1 MVKEAALRVSVL
13 LVEDDEDDYLLTNDL
28 LEDIPNVEFDLDW
41 VSTPDDARREMRLN
55 RHDICLL
62 DYRLGPEEGTALL
75 KQAPCLGFTAP
86 IIMLTGQDD
95 SEKDALAMKL
105 GAVDYLLKS
114 HLDAHQLSRAV
125 RYALARREAEVE
137 RLKRLR
143 AQSEND
149 SKSQF
154 LAHISHEIRTPLTAI
169 LGFTELMINKDPD
182 RDVLQGLQVIQRNGQ
197 HLRSL
202 LNDVLDFSKIEA
214 GQLELEVAEVRLA
227 DVLADV
233 WSIFSVA
240 AEDKGIE
247 LLFKTSEMLP
257 EAIMTDAVRL
267 RQILINLIGNAVK
280 FTHEGSVT
288 LTVSAPP
295 AEGGRAPNQLAFE
308 VRDTG
313 PGVPAEAQHLLFK
326 PFAQAGT
333 SLTRMEGTGL
343 GLAISQQLAE
353 RLDGSVSFH
362 APEGGGACFT
372 LRIGV
377 GEIADAPRAPLT
389 LDARRGIEPRRI
401 EPALRGTVLVVDDVE
416 DIRHL
421 IGQWVS
427 QTGAEVL
434 FAADGRAAVET
445 VSSMQAKQRAPLVI
459 LMDIQMPL
467 MDGHEATR
475 QIRGLG
481 FDGPII
487 ALTAATLQ
495 GDREKCLQSGC
506 TSFLSKPLNPS
517 VLVSALRRAMPEPST
532 IGQVVNVLL
541 VEDDTD
547 AADALAYLLRHLDC
561 TVATAGSGAEA
572 FERLQ
577 QTTPDLILL
586 DLNLPDTHGFDLAK
600 RIREAGFA
608 DCRICILSGEAVSLD
623 AAKAAGA
630 NDCLLKPVDL
640 ATLRAAIS

>member
-1 MVKEAALRVSVL
+1 MRVSVL

-28 LEDIPNVEFDLDW
+28 LDDIPSVDFDLDW

-95 SEKDALAMKL
+95 SEKDALAMRL
-105 GAVDYLLKS
+105 GAVDYLVKS
-114 HLDAHQLSRAV
+114 RLDAPQLSRAV

-169 LGFTELMINKDPD
+169 LGFTELMINKEPD
-182 RDVLQGLQVIQRNGQ
+182 QEVLQGLQVIQRNGQ

-214 GQLELEVAEVRLA
+214 GQLELEVAEVRLG

-240 AEDKGIE
+240 AEDKGID
-247 LLFKTSEMLP
+247 LVFQASECLP

-280 FTHEGSVT
+280 FTDEGSVT
-288 LTVSAPP
+288 LTVSCSG
-295 AEGGRAPNQLAFE
+295 AESNQVQNQLVFE

-313 PGVPAEAQHLLFK
+313 PGVPLAAQHLLFR

-353 RLDGSVSFH
+353 RLDGSVSFRS
-362 APEGGGACFT
+362 PEGGGACFA

-377 GEIADAPRAPLT
+377 GDLTGTPRIPLSI
-389 LDARRGIEPRRI
+389 DARCSVEVRRI
-401 EPALRGTVLVVDDVE
+401 EHPLKGTVLVVDDVE

-421 IGQWVS
+421 IGQWVR

-434 FAADGRAAVET
+434 FATDGKAAVEKISHLQAQARS
-445 VSSMQAKQRAPLVI
+445 VSAI

-481 FDGPII
+481 YNGPII

-495 GDREKCLQSGC
+495 GDREKCLDSGC
-506 TSFLSKPLNPS
+506 NSFLSKPLNPS
-517 VLVSALRRAMPEPST
+517 VLVEALSKALPGRVAGEHRQMK
-532 IGQVVNVLL
+532 VLL
-541 VEDDTD
+541 IEDDEDSAT
-547 AADALAYLLRHLDC
+547 AMAFLLRHLGC
-561 TVATAGSGAEA
+561 TVQTARSGVAA
-572 FERLQ
+572 FERLVEFS
-577 QTTPDLILL
+577 PDLILL
-586 DLNLPDTHGFDLAK
+586 DLNLPDIHGFELAGQ
-600 RIREAGFA
+600 IREQGFTA
-608 DCRICILSGEAVSLD
+608 CRICILSGEAVSVE
-623 AAKAAGA
+623 AARAAGA
-630 NDCLLKPVDL
+630 DDSLLKPVDL
-640 ATLRAAIS
+640 AMLRSLTAQATQ

>member
-1 MVKEAALRVSVL
+1 MSKEAALRVSVL

-28 LEDIPNVEFDLDW
+28 LGDIPNVEFDLDW
-41 VSTPDDARREMRLN
+41 VSTPDDARRELRLN

-62 DYRLGPEEGTALL
+62 DYRLGPEEGTELL
-75 KQAPCLGFTAP
+75 KQAPFLGFTAP

-95 SEKDALAMKL
+95 SEKDALAMRL

-169 LGFTELMINKDPD
+169 LGFTELMINKQPD
-182 RDVLQGLQVIQRNGQ
+182 KDVLQGLQVIQRNGQ

-214 GQLELEVAEVRLA
+214 GQLELEVAEVRLG

-247 LLFKTSEMLP
+247 LLFKTGEMLP

-280 FTHEGSVT
+280 FTDKGSVT
-288 LTVSAPP
+288 LTVSCPTSSS
-295 AEGGRAPNQLAFE
+295 ETLNQLSFE

-313 PGVPAEAQHLLFK
+313 PGVPPEAQHLLFK

-353 RLDGSVSFH
+353 RLDGSIRYR

-372 LRIGV
+372 LDIGV
-377 GEIADAPRAPLT
+377 GELAGAARAPLT
-389 LDARRGIEPRRI
+389 LDARRGIDIKPVQKPLE
-401 EPALRGTVLVVDDVE
+401 GTVLVVDDVE

-421 IGQWVS
+421 IGQWVG
-427 QTGAEVL
+427 QTGAKVE
-434 FAADGRAAVET
+434 FAADGEAAVEKVT
-445 VSSMQAKQRAPLVI
+445 SMKAQHRSFSVI

-475 QIRGLG
+475 QIRALG
-481 FDGPII
+481 FGGPII

-495 GDREKCLQSGC
+495 GDREKCLESGC
-506 TSFLSKPLNPS
+506 NSFLSKPLNPG
-517 VLVSALRRAMPEPST
+517 VLTSALRRAMPVMPPAANQ
-532 IGQVVNVLL
+532 IANVLL
-541 VEDDTD
+541 VEDDED
-547 AADALAYLLRHLDC
+547 SANAMAFLLRHLGC
-561 TVATAGSGAEA
+561 TVAIARSGAET
-572 FERLQ
+572 FEQLQ
-577 QTTPDLILL
+577 QASPELILL
-586 DLNLPDTHGFDLAK
+586 DLNLPDTHGFDLAGQ
-600 RIREAGFA
+600 IREAGFTE
-608 DCRICILSGEAVSLD
+608 CRICILSGEAVSAD
-623 AAKAAGA
+623 AARAAGA
-630 NDCLLKPVDL
+630 DDCFLKPVDL
-640 ATLRAAIS
+640 ATLKSMTG